1 MQGFALYPN
10 HSLSDSR
17 TQKTTQRPSSPY
29 IPHCTH
35 PPSTPTHRHDRMP
48 KRIPTPPPPVDE
60 SKYLAVMRP
69 YPLHA
74 NLELHADRR
83 TLALWLA
90 CCAGKDVLLAMF
102 YKPSVSLSRA
112 SFSYLTN
119 TQPTHSTK
127 SPEMVVIKV
136 DRESDRFHELLG
148 LHVWSEFSR
157 MEPQQFVSGA
167 NVFLTVHSNRIL
179 VLLDIHT
186 QRPHTVTAL
195 QVRRRSP
202 ARRCAAFSRNN
213 VFLRRPLRRHH
224 QVIVVCS
231 ISFGFYFKQ
240 TGASRLRRMASCQKF
255 QCGPCTLVYNK
266 R

>member
-1 MQGFALYPN
+1 
-10 HSLSDSR
+10 
-17 TQKTTQRPSSPY
+17 
-29 IPHCTH
+29 
-35 PPSTPTHRHDRMP
+35 MP

-102 YKPSVSLSRA
+102 YKPSVSPSRA

-148 LHVWSEFSR
+148 LHVWSEFLIKPTSEQ
-157 MEPQQFVSGA
+157 MDKSST
-167 NVFLTVHSNRIL
+167 VFYSTYNTARL
-179 VLLDIHT
+179 VKDGPSCI
-186 QRPHTVTAL
+186 
-195 QVRRRSP
+195 SP
-202 ARRCAAFSRNN
+202 
-213 VFLRRPLRRHH
+213 L
-224 QVIVVCS
+224 
-231 ISFGFYFKQ
+231 
-240 TGASRLRRMASCQKF
+240 
-255 QCGPCTLVYNK
+255 
-266 R
+266 